1 MDFSISEEQLQL
13 RDAVRRF
20 CDGEYPLEMRGQ
32 RVSADRRRNRW
43 AMMADLGLT
52 GLTVTEACGGSAQG
66 MVEQM
71 GVIEELGRCLSP
83 EPYLS
88 TAVISASLIQALG
101 TPEQQERWLAPIAM
115 GQRRVA
121 LALDEPQAR
130 YAYQSGRMD
139 CRLTREGD
147 GYLLSGAKSLV
158 LDGPEAD
165 AFVVAAER
173 DGALQLLVV
182 PADATGL
189 TRTAGTSLDAR
200 EIATLRFAEVL
211 ISSGQLLAEEEKA
224 EHALLAVLDRASAA
238 LCAES
243 VGAMTELVEQ
253 TREFLKVRKQFG
265 APLGKFQALQHR
277 FVDMVIALE
286 QSRSMAAVAAMA
298 VDEANT
304 DKRRKLVAAAR
315 VTVARAARLIAKEAV
330 QMHGAMGMTDECQVG
345 HYVKRLMVAER
356 LFGDISHHLETFEKS
371 PAAAA

>member
-32 RVSADRRRNRW
+32 RVSADRRRKRW
-43 AMMADLGLT
+43 EMMAELGLT

-101 TPEQQERWLAPIAM
+101 TPKLQELWLAPIAM
-115 GQRRVA
+115 GQLRVA

-130 YAYQSGRMD
+130 YAYQSGRMN
-139 CRLTREGD
+139 CRLTPEGD

-200 EIATLRFAEVL
+200 EIATLRFADVL
-211 ISSGQLLAEEEKA
+211 ISSGQLLAEGETA
-224 EHALLAVLDRASAA
+224 ERALLAVLDRASAA

-243 VGAMTELVEQ
+243 VGSMTELVEQ

-298 VDEANT
+298 VDEA
-304 DKRRKLVAAAR
+304 DAEKRRKLVAAAR

-356 LFGDISHHLETFEKS
+356 LFGDIAHHLETFEKS